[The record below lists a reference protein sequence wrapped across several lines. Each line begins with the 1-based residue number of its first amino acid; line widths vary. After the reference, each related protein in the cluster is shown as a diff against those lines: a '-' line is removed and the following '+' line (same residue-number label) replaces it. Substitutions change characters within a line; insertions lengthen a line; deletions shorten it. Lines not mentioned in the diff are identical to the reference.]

1 MIRVKENAENPSQAF
16 SNMFNAYT
24 KAYNKRY
31 DRVWSLFQRPFK
43 RIRITEEKY
52 LKQLIVSI
60 HLNPET
66 YRIIE
71 NFENYS
77 HSSYKSI
84 LSKKSTELK
93 RVEIINLFED
103 TENFQY
109 IHRQRHS
116 ISEDLEYMIE

>member
-1 MIRVKENAENPSQAF
+1 
-16 SNMFNAYT
+16 MFNAYT